1 MRLNMET
8 ASASRASPGSRFL
21 RKVLVVA
28 LVGFVAYL
36 LWRLVDVLALA
47 FCAVLLALVVRALA
61 RNFGRLARLSA
72 GWSVAA
78 VLLLLLAALV
88 SVAYLFGAQVA
99 GQFDVL
105 ADRLP
110 QIPSRIVAELERRP
124 WSHFLLGQVQD
135 MDLPGGT
142 GQFATTLA
150 KFVGSMVRTVAF
162 AAVVAFAGVYL
173 SVQPDRYRRG
183 LLQLIPPARRARA
196 AEVLDLIGA
205 TLQRWLLAQSLTMLV
220 IGSLTGFGLWVLGV
234 GSPVALGLI
243 AGLFAFIPYVGP
255 ILAAIPG
262 LLMAATQGPLMV
274 VYAALLYA
282 GSHLL
287 EGNLITPLVQA
298 EMLRLPPVLTI
309 LAAATFA
316 ILLGPIGVLLAAPL
330 TVVVLVIVQMLYVE
344 DVLGEPR
351 TWPRP

>member
-1 MRLNMET
+1 MES
-8 ASASRASPGSRFL
+8 ASAYRASPESRFA
-21 RKVLVVA
+21 RKVLVVV
-28 LVGFVAYL
+28 LIGFAAYV

-61 RNFGRLARLSA
+61 RGFGRFVGLSA
-72 GWSVAA
+72 RWSVAA

-88 SVAYLFGAQVA
+88 SVAFLFGAQVA
-99 GQFDVL
+99 SQFDVL
-105 ADRLP
+105 AERLP
-110 QIPSRIVAELERRP
+110 QIPAQIIAELESRP
-124 WSHFLLGQVQD
+124 WSRFLLGQVQD

-142 GQFATTLA
+142 RQIATTLA
-150 KFVGSMVRTVAF
+150 TVARSMVRTIAF
-162 AAVVAFAGVYL
+162 AAVVAFAGVYF
-173 SVQPDRYRRG
+173 SIQPDRYRRG
-183 LLQLIPPARRARA
+183 LLQLIPPPRRARA

-220 IGSLTGFGLWVLGV
+220 IGSLTGFGLWALGV
-234 GSPVALGLI
+234 GSPIALGLI

-262 LLMAATQGPLMV
+262 LLMAATQGPMMV

-298 EMLRLPPVLTI
+298 EMLRLPPVLMI
-309 LAAATFA
+309 FAAATFA
-316 ILLGPIGVLLAAPL
+316 TLLGPLGVLLAAPL
-330 TVVVLVIVQMLYVE
+330 TVVILVIMQMLYVE
-344 DVLGEPR
+344 DILGEQR
-351 TWPRP
+351 TWPRPR